1 MKRSNRKPAARAAF
15 SLVEV
20 AIAIGVVAIGML
32 SVVALLPAGMETLRA
47 SANETAQARISQEII
62 ARLQGTDWDQTKNL
76 GDFQDQLFY
85 FDRQGNQT
93 LSTAPDSVFTAKL
106 DVAADGPQ
114 LPAANN
120 CGLNQNLRAVTVKIT
135 SLPGAV
141 GDRFLDPRKFQQ
153 LSVLA
158 AKMSR

>member
-1 MKRSNRKPAARAAF
+1 MKRSTSPAANAAF

-32 SVVALLPAGMETLRA
+32 SVVALLPTGMETLRV

-62 ARLQGTDWDQTKNL
+62 ARLQGTDWDQTNNL
-76 GDFQDQLFY
+76 ADFQGQLFY

-93 LSTAPDSVFTAKL
+93 SSTTPDAIFTAKL
-106 DVAADGPQ
+106 DVSTDGPQ

-120 CGLNQNLRAVTVKIT
+120 CGLNQNLRAVTLKVT

-141 GDRFLDPRKFQQ
+141 ADRFVDPRKFQQ
-153 LSVLA
+153 LSMLA

>member
-1 MKRSNRKPAARAAF
+1 MKRSNKKLAANAAF

-20 AIAIGVVAIGML
+20 AVAIGVVAIGML
-32 SVVALLPAGMETLRA
+32 SVVALLPTGMETLRA

-62 ARLQGTDWDQTKNL
+62 ARLQGTDWDQSNNL

-93 LSTAPDSVFTAKL
+93 LSTAPDTVFTAKL
-106 DVAADGPQ
+106 DVPTDGPQ

-120 CGLNQNLRAVTVKIT
+120 CGLNQNLRAITVKIT
-135 SLPGAV
+135 SLPTAIA
-141 GDRFLDPRKFQQ
+141 DRFLDPRKFQQ